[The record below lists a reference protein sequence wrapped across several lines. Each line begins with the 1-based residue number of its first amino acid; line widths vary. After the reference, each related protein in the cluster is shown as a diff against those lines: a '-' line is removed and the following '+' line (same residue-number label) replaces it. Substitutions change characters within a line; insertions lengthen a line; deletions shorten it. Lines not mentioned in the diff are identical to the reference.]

1 MSFSELT
8 LLDFKHILEW
18 YDLLSDKFTS
28 IEKYKRTQEKVRGL
42 FNIHEDR
49 AEPLMDNLIAR
60 TLSDLETHTS
70 DDLKSASSLLQNRKY
85 RLEIKSKQIQ
95 DELYHRTASMRSEM
109 TYLEFRLEEHEK
121 EFEESMEMTGSE
133 IIKISHTLERI
144 DEKLSGEKQ
153 WL

>member
-8 LLDFKHILEW
+8 ILDFKNILEW

-49 AEPLMDNLIAR
+49 SEPLVNHLLAS
-60 TLSDLETHTS
+60 TLQDLDSHTNE
-70 DDLKSASSLLQNRKY
+70 DLKSASSLLQNRKF
-85 RLEIKSKQIQ
+85 RLETKIKQIQ
-95 DELYHRTASMRSEM
+95 ESLDLNLRLLKSEM
-109 TYLEFRLEEHEK
+109 SSLEFNRTEFEKEHE
-121 EFEESMEMTGSE
+121 ESRDVTEYE
-133 IIKISHTLERI
+133 IKKITQALERI

-153 WL
+153 

>member
-8 LLDFKHILEW
+8 ILDFKNILEW
-18 YDLLSDKFTS
+18 YDLLSEKSQS
-28 IEKYKRTQEKVRGL
+28 IPKYERSQEKIKGL

-95 DELYHRTASMRSEM
+95 DELSHRTASMKSEM
-109 TYLEFRLEEHEK
+109 NYLQFRLEEQEK
-121 EFEESMEMTGSE
+121 EFEESMEMTENE

-144 DEKLSGEKQ
+144 DKKLSGEKQ
-153 WL
+153 

>member
-8 LLDFKHILEW
+8 LLDFKNILEW
-18 YDLLSDKFTS
+18 YDLLS
-28 IEKYKRTQEKVRGL
+28 EKSRDIPKYERSQEKIKGL

-49 AEPLMDNLIAR
+49 AEPLMDNLIAA
-60 TLSDLETHTS
+60 TLSDLEIHTS
-70 DDLKSASSLLQNRKY
+70 EELKSASSLLQNRKY

-95 DELYHRTASMRSEM
+95 DELYHRTASMKSEM
-109 TYLEFRLEEHEK
+109 TYLQFRLEEHEK
-121 EFEESMEMTGSE
+121 EFEESMEMTENE

-153 WL
+153 

>member
-8 LLDFKHILEW
+8 LLDFKNILEW
-18 YDLLSDKFTS
+18 YDLLSEKSQS
-28 IEKYKRTQEKVRGL
+28 IPKYERSQEKIKGL

-60 TLSDLETHTS
+60 TLSDLEIHTS
-70 DDLKSASSLLQNRKY
+70 EELKSASSLLQNRKY

-95 DELYHRTASMRSEM
+95 DELYHRTASMKSEM
-109 TYLEFRLEEHEK
+109 NYLQFRLEEQEK
-121 EFEESMEMTGSE
+121 EFEESMEMTENE

-153 WL
+153 

>member
-8 LLDFKHILEW
+8 LLDFKNILECH
-18 YDLLSDKFTS
+18 DLLSEKFQS
-28 IEKYKRTQEKVRGL
+28 IPKYERSQEKIKGL

-49 AEPLMDNLIAR
+49 AEPLMDNLIAA
-60 TLSDLETHTS
+60 TLSDLEIHTS
-70 DDLKSASSLLQNRKY
+70 EELKSASSLLQNRKY

-95 DELYHRTASMRSEM
+95 DELYHRTASMKSEM
-109 TYLEFRLEEHEK
+109 NYLQFRLEEQEK
-121 EFEESMEMTGSE
+121 EFEESMEMTENE

-153 WL
+153 

>member
-8 LLDFKHILEW
+8 LLDFKNILEW
-18 YDLLSDKFTS
+18 YDLLS
-28 IEKYKRTQEKVRGL
+28 EKSRDIPKYERSQEKIKGL

-60 TLSDLETHTS
+60 TLSDLEIHTS
-70 DDLKSASSLLQNRKY
+70 EELKSASSLLQNRKY

-95 DELYHRTASMRSEM
+95 DELYHRTASMKSEM
-109 TYLEFRLEEHEK
+109 TYLQFRLEEHEK
-121 EFEESMEMTGSE
+121 EFEESMEMTENE

-153 WL
+153 

>member
-8 LLDFKHILEW
+8 ILDFKNILEW
-18 YDLLSDKFTS
+18 YDLLS
-28 IEKYKRTQEKVRGL
+28 EKSRDIPKYERSQEKIKGL

-49 AEPLMDNLIAR
+49 AEPLMDNLIAA
-60 TLSDLETHTS
+60 TLSDLEIHTS
-70 DDLKSASSLLQNRKY
+70 EELKSASSLLQNRKY

-95 DELYHRTASMRSEM
+95 DELYHRTASMKSEM
-109 TYLEFRLEEHEK
+109 TYLQFRLEEHEK
-121 EFEESMEMTGSE
+121 EFEESMEMTENE

-153 WL
+153 

>member
-8 LLDFKHILEW
+8 ILDFKNILEW
-18 YDLLSDKFTS
+18 YDLLSEKSQS
-28 IEKYKRTQEKVRGL
+28 IPKYERSQEKIKGL

-95 DELYHRTASMRSEM
+95 D
-109 TYLEFRLEEHEK
+109 
-121 EFEESMEMTGSE
+121 
-133 IIKISHTLERI
+133 
-144 DEKLSGEKQ
+144 
-153 WL
+153 

>member
-8 LLDFKHILEW
+8 ILDFKNILEW
-18 YDLLSDKFTS
+18 HDLLSEKFQS
-28 IEKYKRTQEKVRGL
+28 IPKYERSQEKIKGL

-49 AEPLMDNLIAR
+49 AEPLMDNLITS
-60 TLSDLETHTS
+60 TLSDLEIHTS
-70 DDLKSASSLLQNRKY
+70 EELKSASSLLQNRKY

-95 DELYHRTASMRSEM
+95 DELYHRTASMKSEM
-109 TYLEFRLEEHEK
+109 TYLQFRLEEHEK
-121 EFEESMEMTGSE
+121 EFEESMEMTENE

-153 WL
+153 

>member
-1 MSFSELT
+1 MSFSELS
-8 LLDFKHILEW
+8 LLDFKNILEW
-18 YDLLSDKFTS
+18 YDLLS
-28 IEKYKRTQEKVRGL
+28 EKSRDIPKYERSQEKIKGL

-144 DEKLSGEKQ
+144 DKKLGDKQ
-153 WL
+153 

>member
-8 LLDFKHILEW
+8 ILDFKNILEW
-18 YDLLSDKFTS
+18 YDLLSEKSQS
-28 IEKYKRTQEKVRGL
+28 IPKYERSQEKIKGL

-49 AEPLMDNLIAR
+49 AEPLMDNLITS
-60 TLSDLETHTS
+60 TLSDLEIHTS
-70 DDLKSASSLLQNRKY
+70 EELKSASSLLQNRKY

-95 DELYHRTASMRSEM
+95 DELSHRTASMKSEM
-109 TYLEFRLEEHEK
+109 TYLQFRLEEHEK
-121 EFEESMEMTGSE
+121 EFEESMEMTENE

-153 WL
+153 

>member
-8 LLDFKHILEW
+8 LLDFKNILEW
-18 YDLLSDKFTS
+18 HDLLSEKFQS
-28 IEKYKRTQEKVRGL
+28 IPKYERSQEKIKGL

-49 AEPLMDNLIAR
+49 AEPLMDNLITS
-60 TLSDLETHTS
+60 TLSDLEIHTS
-70 DDLKSASSLLQNRKY
+70 EELKSASSLLQNRKY

-95 DELYHRTASMRSEM
+95 DELYHRTASMKSEM
-109 TYLEFRLEEHEK
+109 TYLQFRLEEHEK
-121 EFEESMEMTGSE
+121 EFEESMEMTENE

-153 WL
+153 

>member
-18 YDLLSDKFTS
+18 YDLLS
-28 IEKYKRTQEKVRGL
+28 EKSRDIPKYERSQEKIKGL

-49 AEPLMDNLIAR
+49 AEPLMDNLIAA
-60 TLSDLETHTS
+60 TLSDLEIHTS
-70 DDLKSASSLLQNRKY
+70 EELKSASSLLQNRKY

-95 DELYHRTASMRSEM
+95 DELYHRTASMKSEM
-109 TYLEFRLEEHEK
+109 NYLQFRLEEQEK
-121 EFEESMEMTGSE
+121 EFEESMEMTENE

-153 WL
+153 

>member
-8 LLDFKHILEW
+8 LLDFKNILEW
-18 YDLLSDKFTS
+18 YDLLSEKFQS
-28 IEKYKRTQEKVRGL
+28 IPKYERSQEKIKGL

-49 AEPLMDNLIAR
+49 AEPLMDNLITS
-60 TLSDLETHTS
+60 TLSDLEIHTS
-70 DDLKSASSLLQNRKY
+70 EELKSASSLLQNRKY

-95 DELYHRTASMRSEM
+95 DELYHRTASMKSEM
-109 TYLEFRLEEHEK
+109 TYLQFRLEEHEK
-121 EFEESMEMTGSE
+121 EFEESMEMTENE

-153 WL
+153 